1 MSSKSG
7 SIYAISSAFGTF
19 ISAFNSLETE
29 EKVDVLNTSPAL
41 KVGKAT

>member
-19 ISAFNSLETE
+19 ISAFISLETVE
-29 EKVDVLNTSPAL
+29 NVDVFNTSLAL
-41 KVGKAT
+41 KVGNAT

>member
-19 ISAFNSLETE
+19 ISTFNSLETE